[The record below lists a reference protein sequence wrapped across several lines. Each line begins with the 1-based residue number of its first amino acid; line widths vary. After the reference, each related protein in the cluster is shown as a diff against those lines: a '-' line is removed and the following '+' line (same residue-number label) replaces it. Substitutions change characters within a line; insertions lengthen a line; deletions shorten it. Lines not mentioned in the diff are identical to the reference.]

1 MADQMRGVNTDQ
13 TSGYA
18 QVKEIDA
25 ASIPVIDVS
34 TLFQGQPD
42 YAAVGQ
48 QLRSASENLGFFY
61 VSHHCVDEELMEQA
75 FNISRSFFEHDD
87 FLKGQVTVNEFHR
100 GLLKVGVSKMEGQA
114 KTDLKESFLWGIDVD
129 EGNEDFK
136 AGNVMLPPNQWPEFL
151 PEMRDVLNRY
161 MAAVH
166 HCGKQLLRAI
176 AVSLEIDSE
185 YFTSFFDKPVTRGSL
200 IYYPHQPETM
210 GADQYGVSP
219 HTDYG
224 TMTILA
230 QDNTGG
236 LRVKNR
242 QGEWL
247 TAHPIEGTLVV
258 NVGDLLAR
266 WSNDRFK
273 STVHAVVNN
282 SGQERY
288 SIAIAMDPNWETP
301 IRPVVEEGESPHYD
315 EVVCGEY
322 IQGRFNRSFSYRRS
336 TT

>member
-1 MADQMRGVNTDQ
+1 MNNQPS
-13 TSGYA
+13 SGYA
-18 QVKEIDA
+18 AVKEIDVEA
-25 ASIPVIDVS
+25 IPVIDVS
-34 TLFQGQPD
+34 GLFQGKPD
-42 YAAVGQ
+42 YAAVGH

-61 VSHHCVDEELMEQA
+61 VSHHCIDTALMHQA
-75 FNISRSFFEHDD
+75 FDISKSFFANDEA
-87 FLKGQVTVNEFHR
+87 LKEQVTVNQYHR

-114 KTDLKESFLWGIDVD
+114 KSDLKESFLWGIDVD
-129 EGNEDFK
+129 ESNEDFT

-161 MAAVH
+161 MAAAH

-176 AVSLEIDSE
+176 AVSLDIDAE
-185 YFTSFFDKPVTRGSL
+185 YFTGYFDKPVTRGSL
-200 IYYPHQPETM
+200 IYYPHQPESM

-236 LRVKNR
+236 LRVRNR

-273 STVHAVVNN
+273 STVHAVVNS

-301 IRPVVEEGESPHYD
+301 IRPVVAEGEASHYE

-322 IQGRFNRSFSYRRS
+322 IQGRFNRSFSYRKPAAS
-336 TT
+336 